1 MLARLVSFFNQLKEK
16 YMKHSRDQHTK
27 QNKQNV
33 SHMPKPE
40 IRDNL
45 DSRKNEEQSFKG
57 DDMNNNK
64 KEVQSE
70 GKKKKK

>member
-1 MLARLVSFFNQLKEK
+1 
-16 YMKHSRDQHTK
+16 MKHSRDQNTG

-57 DDMNNNK
+57 DDVNNNK
-64 KEVQSE
+64 KEVQNE
-70 GKKKKK
+70 RKKKRK